1 MNSKDKPTKKH
12 NFDFSFNNKKLIAVL
27 LLIIFT
33 AILFF
38 MSIKKYE
45 SSKLNINIG
54 DTAELDIRATK
65 DIEDI
70 YNTERLKAEA
80 INNVSPKYR
89 ISPSVQMKMKDA
101 IANFLDTARD
111 LKLQDNISTSKK
123 AELLK
128 EYSNLNLD
136 KAQFITA
143 INMDFKSLNKFENI
157 LTDLINQV
165 MGRGIKED
173 ELEYEIE
180 NLKEVFLTLGL
191 SENEQSLG
199 LPLILD
205 VLQANEFIDVEETEK
220 IMRAEAN
227 KITPII
233 IKQNDII
240 IQKGNT
246 IDKYTMN
253 LIKES
258 GLLKDDNKT
267 SLATIF
273 GMFILL
279 LIGVIFISM
288 YIFLFNNRIIY
299 TNRLFIFLLIII
311 STLIIAQGFYII
323 SPYLMPLPIAAL
335 LIAILIEPKLALI
348 GNVFVV
354 TYLGYL
360 LKLDA
365 NIIFMFILSGSL
377 GVLMFIKLNQRYSI
391 LLNGLYIGLINLVI
405 IISFSLVQGVELSS
419 LFGIS
424 LFTIISGVMSG
435 IISLG
440 TLPLWENTFSVLTPL
455 KLLELSNPNQPL
467 LRQLLL
473 EAPGTYHHSLM
484 VGNLSEAAAENI
496 GANPLLARV
505 GSYYHDIGKAKKPY
519 YFKENQFGMAN
530 PHDKLMPS
538 QSTSIITSH
547 TIDGI
552 SMAKEAK
559 LPKEIIDIIEQH
571 HGDTL
576 VAYFYYKAKEEGLD
590 YSIDEFRYKGARPQT
605 KEAALVMLADSAE
618 AAVRSIKDP
627 SKDRIE
633 EMVTKVV
640 KGKLNDGQ
648 LDECDITNK
657 DITSIITTFVGVL
670 MGIYHDRIAY
680 PEVDNLAEETN

>member
-1 MNSKDKPTKKH
+1 MLTNDKPIKKH
-12 NFDFSFNNKKLIAVL
+12 NLDFSFKNKKIIAVF

-38 MSIKKYE
+38 MTLKRYE

-54 DTAELDIRATK
+54 DIAESDIRATK

-70 YNTERLKAEA
+70 YNTERLKTEA
-80 INNVSPKYR
+80 INNISPKYR
-89 ISPSVQMKMKDA
+89 ISPSVQMKMKDT

-111 LKLQDNISTSKK
+111 LKLQDNINTSKK
-123 AELLK
+123 ADLLK
-128 EYSNLNLD
+128 EYTELNLD

-143 INMDFKSLNKFENI
+143 ISMDFKSLNKFENI

-180 NLKEVFLTLGL
+180 NLKEVLPTLGL
-191 SENEQSLG
+191 TEVEQSLG

-205 VLQANEFIDVEETEK
+205 VLQPNEFIDLEETER
-220 IMRAEAN
+220 ITRAEVN
-227 KITPII
+227 KINPIV

-240 IQKGNT
+240 IQKGNI
-246 IDKYTMN
+246 IDKYTLN

-288 YIFLFNNRIIY
+288 YIYLFNNNIIY
-299 TNRLFIFLLIII
+299 SNRLFIFLLIII
-311 STLIIAQGFYII
+311 ITIIISQGFYII

-348 GNVFVV
+348 GNMFIV
-354 TYLGYL
+354 TFLGYL
-360 LKLDA
+360 LKLDM
-365 NIIFMFILSGSL
+365 NIIFMFVLSGSI
-377 GVLMFIKLNQRYSI
+377 GVLMFIKQNQRYSI
-391 LLNGLYIGLINLVI
+391 LLNGLYIGVINLSIV
-405 IISFSLVQGVELSS
+405 ISFSIIQGTKLSS
-419 LFGIS
+419 LLGIS
-424 LFTIISGVMSG
+424 IFTLLSGIMSG
-435 IISLG
+435 IIALG
-440 TLPLWENTFSVLTPL
+440 TLPLWENTFAVLTPL

-467 LRQLLL
+467 LRKLLL

-484 VGNLSEAAAENI
+484 VGNLSEAAAEKI
-496 GANPLLARV
+496 DANPLLARV
-505 GSYYHDIGKAKKPY
+505 GSYYHDIGKIKRPY

-530 PHDKLMPS
+530 PHDKLKAN
-538 QSTSIITSH
+538 QSTGIITSH
-547 TIDGI
+547 TSDGI
-552 SMAKEAK
+552 NMAKEAK
-559 LPKEIIDIIEQH
+559 LPKEIIDIIDQH

-590 YSIDEFRYKGARPQT
+590 NNIDEFRYKGPRPQT

-627 SKDRIE
+627 SKENIE
-633 EMVTKVV
+633 EMVKKVV

-657 DITSIITTFVGVL
+657 DITNIINTFVGVL
-670 MGIYHDRIAY
+670 MGIYHDRISY
-680 PEVDNLAEETN
+680 PDVEILAKETN